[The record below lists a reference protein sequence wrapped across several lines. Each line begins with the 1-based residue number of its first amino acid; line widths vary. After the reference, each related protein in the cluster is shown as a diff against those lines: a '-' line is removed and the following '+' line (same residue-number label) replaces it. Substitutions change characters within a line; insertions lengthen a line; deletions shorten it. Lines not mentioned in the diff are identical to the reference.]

1 MSTTDFFDQDLVRR
15 RERAVQAGASI
26 GGEPAAD
33 TAVPRNELS
42 GHPVADLNLTRM
54 AKHRETVNV
63 QVAGA
68 MKEIEQLRRR
78 QEDLERERQNLEEM
92 GRKQDQYERGKR
104 EMIDS
109 LEQSLALLQK
119 KEVQC
124 VRLTEI
130 YAGTQVR
137 FQELLQSLQAINDGA
152 WPEESIREELN
163 RALVQIEEARK
174 EYGKSI
180 AKIEAAGGGADAA
193 ADAASPLFEPPAAS
207 GQPQSFGYWL
217 KVGFAVTLPLMILI
231 AVLAIILAARG

>member
-15 RERAVQAGASI
+15 RERAVQGGSSI
-26 GGEPAAD
+26 GGETTID
-33 TAVPRNELS
+33 KAVPRDELS

-54 AKHRETVNV
+54 AKHREAVNG

-137 FQELLQSLQAINDGA
+137 FQELLQSLHAINDTA
-152 WPEESIREELN
+152 WPEDGIREELN

-174 EYGKSI
+174 EYSKAV
-180 AKIEAAGGGADAA
+180 AKIDAAGGGGDGSPDASA
-193 ADAASPLFEPPAAS
+193 PLFEPAAAS
-207 GQPQSFGYWL
+207 GQPQGFGYWL
-217 KVGFAVTLPLMILI
+217 KVGFAVTLPLMVLI
-231 AVLAIILAARG
+231 AVLAIVVVARQ